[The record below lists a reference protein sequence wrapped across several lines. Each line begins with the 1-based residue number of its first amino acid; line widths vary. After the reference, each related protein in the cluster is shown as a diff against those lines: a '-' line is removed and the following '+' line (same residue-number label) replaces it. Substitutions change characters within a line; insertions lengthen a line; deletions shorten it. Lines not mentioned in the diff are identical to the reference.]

1 MQFDRMRIAVRERSY
16 LEILDLTMVVIRAHA
31 GAWVLLSLLGI
42 LPFAA
47 LNYWLLD
54 ATEMA
59 KLDYDVESFPPG
71 YIFWY
76 LVLLAWEAPLASSL
90 VTLYLGQVM
99 FEEQADWRR
108 LRRDLLGSLF
118 QLALIQVIL
127 RGLMILFVI
136 TIFVLYVAAPY
147 MNEVILLERNP
158 LFAGRSHHIST
169 FKRALRLHEF
179 SLGELFGRWLASL
192 CFGTVWVVALWATL
206 RWARHVFTGQL
217 AIDEY
222 SYSVLFPA
230 ALWFVVAF
238 FNVTR
243 YLSYLDLRI
252 RTEGW
257 EVELLLRAEAAKL
270 ARQVT
275 V

>member
-16 LEILDLTMVVIRAHA
+16 LELLDLTMVVIRAHA
-31 GAWVLLSLLGI
+31 GAWVMLSLLGI

-54 ATEMA
+54 ATELA
-59 KLDYDVESFPPG
+59 KLDYDVESFPFW
-71 YIFWY
+71 YIVLY
-76 LVLLAWEAPLASSL
+76 LVLLAWEAPLTATF
-90 VTLYLGQVM
+90 VTLFLGQVM
-99 FEEQADWRR
+99 FQDQADWRR
-108 LRRDLLGSLF
+108 LRKDFAGSLV
-118 QLALIQVIL
+118 QLGVIQVVL
-127 RGLMILFVI
+127 RGMLLILVI
-136 TIFVLYVAAPY
+136 PIFVLYVAAPY

-169 FKRALRLHEF
+169 FKRATRLHEF
-179 SLGELFGRWLASL
+179 SLGELFGRWLAAL
-192 CFGTVWVVALWATL
+192 CFGFVWVVALWATL
-206 RWARHVFTGQL
+206 RWAREAFTGQL
-217 AIDEY
+217 ALDEY

-230 ALWFVVAF
+230 ALWFVVAY

-270 ARQVT
+270 ARQAAV
-275 V
+275 

>member
-16 LEILDLTMVVIRAHA
+16 LELLDLTMVVIRAHA
-31 GAWVLLSLLGI
+31 GAWLLLSLLGI

-54 ATEMA
+54 ATELA
-59 KLDYDVESFPPG
+59 KLDYDVESFPVG
-71 YIFWY
+71 YVFWY
-76 LVLLAWEAPLASSL
+76 LVLVAWEAPLASSL

-99 FEEQADWRR
+99 FQEHADWRR
-108 LRRDLLGSLF
+108 LRRDWFGSLF
-118 QLALIQVIL
+118 QLGLIQVFL
-127 RGLMILFVI
+127 RGLMLMFVI
-136 TIFVLYVAAPY
+136 TVFVIYVAAPY

-169 FKRALRLHEF
+169 FRRATRLHEF

-192 CFGTVWVVALWATL
+192 CFGTVWVIAFWATL
-206 RWARHVFTGQL
+206 RWARDVFTGQL

-230 ALWFVVAF
+230 ALWFVVAY

-257 EVELLLRAEAAKL
+257 EVDLLLRAEAAKL
-270 ARQVT
+270 ARQVAG
-275 V
+275 